1 MLKEN
6 GITDEAEK
14 LEIRA
19 SADAELRKPA
29 LKWLDYVTFGK
40 FICDLRDANGDFYPV
55 EDGPP
60 ENLGKYYKEGHY
72 ITDNAGC
79 RSGLFKCRLPDDIPE
94 GYYNISISNGR
105 AQIDDLYDNFQ
116 QGRGD
121 SMIAKIADSNAGGFA
136 FSPTNGSYSLAVE
149 PVVHEVIVTG
159 DRTLTVTGNFLSSN
173 MYTSIGDAA
182 GDGAHP
188 VNATCYVNENRTVLE
203 CELTPSE
210 TRSLIQIANASD
222 GDTFLSA
229 RGRSSRALGF

>member
-94 GYYNISISNGR
+94 GYYNVSILR
-105 AQIDDLYDNFQ
+105 YQIYW
-116 QGRGD
+116 G
-121 SMIAKIADSNAGGFA
+121 M
-136 FSPTNGSYSLAVE
+136 
-149 PVVHEVIVTG
+149 
-159 DRTLTVTGNFLSSN
+159 
-173 MYTSIGDAA
+173 
-182 GDGAHP
+182 
-188 VNATCYVNENRTVLE
+188 VN
-203 CELTPSE
+203 
-210 TRSLIQIANASD
+210 
-222 GDTFLSA
+222 
-229 RGRSSRALGF
+229 